1 MGVNYNPGI
10 YTNGLVMCIDAA
22 NKKSYTGSGTS
33 VIDLTNNNQNIYLA
47 NNTQF
52 SSNTSNGSG
61 SFIFIGNNSI
71 ACSNGNTMPVVTSGS
86 TVTQETLIYF
96 SATSGGQQT
105 IFCRGVSGI
114 QFNYGMVIN
123 ANLNQL
129 CFRNS
134 NNDWV
139 IQSDS
144 LTPGNWYHLVIST
157 TPSGSTGYVNGVVKN
172 TITNTTTSL
181 NTSNNY
187 WTMGCRPIPGPV
199 VYENFFGNI
208 AFYRVYHGIAFNQ
221 DQVSQN
227 FNACRS
233 RVGL

>member
-1 MGVNYNPGI
+1 MALNHSPSIV
-10 YTNGLVMCIDAA
+10 TNGLVMCVDAA
-22 NKKSYTGSGTS
+22 NPKSYQGTGT
-33 VIDLTNNNQNIYLA
+33 VVNDIMNNNQTIYLA

-52 SSNTSNGSG
+52 SSTTANGGG
-61 SFIFIGNNSI
+61 SFVFIGNNAI
-71 ACSNGNTMPVVTSGS
+71 GCSSPMAPLGSGGI
-86 TVTQETLIYF
+86 VTQETLIYF
-96 SATSGGQQT
+96 GATSGGQQT

-123 ANLNQL
+123 YNLNQL

-157 TPSGSTGYVNGVVKN
+157 TSSGSTGYVNGVVKN

-181 NTSNNY
+181 NPVNNY
-187 WTMGCRPIPGPV
+187 WTMGCRPIPGPF
-199 VYENFFGNI
+199 VYENFYGNI
-208 AFYRVYHGIAFNQ
+208 AFYRVYHGIALTQ
-221 DQVSQN
+221 EQVIQN
-227 FNACRS
+227 FNAYRG
-233 RVGL
+233 RYGL